1 MPEFIAK
8 VLTVTPPRQDR
19 VGIGATSFEL
29 ESESGFRK
37 WVKAYPPTSNLIK
50 KSHSY
55 SFNVRAPSEGDVR
68 DTVVG
73 AVEVGDAGESVS
85 NAEGASTLFERDFGP
100 FLRAGERQAV
110 FVLGKNASK
119 VEAALLLEFIYKF
132 AFTGYNEWR
141 NKGKP

>member
-1 MPEFIAK
+1 MPEFVAK
-8 VLTVTPPRQDR
+8 VLTVTPPKEDR
-19 VGIGATSFEL
+19 AGVGATSFEL
-29 ESESGFRK
+29 EAESGFRK
-37 WVKAYPPTSNLIK
+37 WVKAYPPISNLVQK
-50 KSHSY
+50 GHSY
-55 SFNVRAPSEGDVR
+55 SFNTRAPSEGDVK

-73 AVEVGDAGESVS
+73 AEEVGDAGESVS
-85 NAEGASTLFERDFGP
+85 NAQAAATLFERDFTP

-119 VEAALLLEFIYKF
+119 TEAALLLEFVYKF